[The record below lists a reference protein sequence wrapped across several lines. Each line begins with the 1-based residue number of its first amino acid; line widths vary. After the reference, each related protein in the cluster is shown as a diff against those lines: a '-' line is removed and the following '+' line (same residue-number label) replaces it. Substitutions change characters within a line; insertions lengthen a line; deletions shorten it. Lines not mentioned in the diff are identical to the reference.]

1 MPDRPKRPNT
11 LAIHAGTRLE
21 GSRSVPVVAPVHV
34 AAVSYF
40 DSADDLDRS
49 LDGQDFVYSR
59 INAQSAALLE
69 QAVAAL
75 EGAEDCAAY
84 ASGMAALKA
93 LLDAQGLR
101 PGDRVVMTS
110 DGYGATR
117 LLYKTEL
124 AERGVELVALPL
136 CAPDAPGRLREIRPR
151 FVLAE

>member
-1 MPDRPKRPNT
+1 MELPDRRKRPST

-21 GSRSVPVVAPVHV
+21 GSRSVPVVSPVHV
-34 AAVSYF
+34 SAVSYF
-40 DSADDLDRS
+40 DSAEDLDRS
-49 LDGQDFVYSR
+49 LDGEDFVYSR

-93 LLDAQGLR
+93 VLDAQRLN
-101 PGDRVVMTS
+101 PGDRAVMTS
-110 DGYGATR
+110 NGYGATR

-124 AERGVELVALPL
+124 ADRGAELIAVPL
-136 CAPDAPGRLREIRPR
+136 CVPDAPGRI
-151 FVLAE
+151 